1 MEDGLSLDNILDQA
15 TIDNLFTDSDTD
27 TSDEVNNNETK
38 ENKQEPE
45 ETTEVDAE
53 TLFSD
58 EPESVG
64 SEEKDTK
71 EREDTKSNKAEGTPP
86 NNNFYSSIA
95 KALREEGTFP
105 DLTDDD
111 LASIKTPEDFN
122 EAVEK
127 QLQAKFDAR
136 QKRIDDAL
144 NAGIEVSDIK
154 KYENT
159 INYLDSIKETDLSDE
174 SNDGE
179 KLRKDLIYQDFINR
193 GYSKERAEREVK
205 KSLDSGSDIEDAKEA
220 LTSNKEYFENEY
232 NKLVK
237 EAKEQEQKASE
248 EANKK
253 VQELKNSILSDDKVF
268 GEIQVDKATR
278 QKVIDNISKPVYK
291 DQKTGISYTALQQY
305 QREHSVDFLKNV
317 GLIFTLTDGFKNLDG
332 LVKNKVRKEV
342 KKGLKEL
349 ENVIS
354 GSQIPF
360 DNNLKYISS
369 VSEEE
374 EEKSPLA
381 NGWSID
387 V

>member
-1 MEDGLSLDNILDQA
+1 MYDYV
-15 TIDNLFTDSDTD
+15 TI
-27 TSDEVNNNETK
+27 
-38 ENKQEPE
+38 Q
-45 ETTEVDAE
+45 
-53 TLFSD
+53 
-58 EPESVG
+58 
-64 SEEKDTK
+64 
-71 EREDTKSNKAEGTPP
+71 
-86 NNNFYSSIA
+86 I
-95 KALREEGTFP
+95 
-105 DLTDDD
+105 
-111 LASIKTPEDFN
+111 
-122 EAVEK
+122 
-127 QLQAKFDAR
+127 Q
-136 QKRIDDAL
+136 
-144 NAGIEVSDIK
+144 
-154 KYENT
+154 
-159 INYLDSIKETDLSDE
+159 IN
-174 SNDGE
+174 
-179 KLRKDLIYQDFINR
+179 
-193 GYSKERAEREVK
+193 
-205 KSLDSGSDIEDAKEA
+205 
-220 LTSNKEYFENEY
+220 NKEYFENEY

-268 GEIQVDKATR
+268 GEVQVDKATR